1 MGIQYFYNF
10 CIKDI
15 DDTDLSGDILSAV
28 RRSYFS
34 DFEKI
39 RDKITYDSEGESLL
53 YDYSI
58 ERNKPLHWTVKQK
71 DGTTVQEVLPGDGG
85 RYYLCFYRDRKLY
98 KRLLFSKMHTLLK
111 AEYMDE
117 NGAVYR
123 SIEPRKIQ
131 SGLCLLYKDNTS
143 EPTPLYAAP
152 EVFEKPVAEQI
163 AASFTDYTAIAS
175 TNDGIVWFL
184 SDEQLGHYRDFADAA
199 RKNIA
204 QTIDQSFMQDSAPL
218 YEKINAK
225 NFNIKRNLSASLDI
239 SDAKP
244 FGTQSA
250 PEQPAPV
257 EDVADDTLA
266 VTPADVEDET
276 RVISPVITA
285 DEITEQAVEDVSAVA
300 DVQAE
305 DIPQTQSEEAKV
317 QVENVPQTQPEDE
330 KVRVLDEPLH
340 QEEALPEADEATAD
354 EPAQMIKPDKLIK
367 ADGAVYSYFGEL
379 DGRDNRDG
387 YGRTVTELGRTAYEG
402 YYHNDKRSGK
412 GSYFYKDGT
421 LCYSGDWDENVRH
434 GIGVGVSARDGSMH
448 VGRWVNNKPEGNG
461 VRVAADGSIKFVC
474 KELSDGTT
482 ALMNYLDNDTIVI
495 SKYDKD
501 GTKVSEKIVSL
512 TDE

>member
-15 DDTDLSGDILSAV
+15 DDTDLTGDILSAV

-39 RDKITYDSEGESLL
+39 RDKITYDSEGESLQ

-71 DGTTVQEVLPGDGG
+71 DGTTVQEVLPSDGG
-85 RYYLCFYRDRKLY
+85 RYYLCFYRSAKLF
-98 KRLLFSKMHTLLK
+98 KRLLFSKLHTLLK

-131 SGLCLLYKDNTS
+131 NGLCLLYKDNTT
-143 EPTPLYAAP
+143 EPTPLYVAP
-152 EVFEKPVAEQI
+152 EVFEKPVAEQL

-184 SDEQLGHYRDFADAA
+184 SDEQLEHYRDFADHA
-199 RKNIA
+199 RQNISK
-204 QTIDQSFMQDSAPL
+204 TIDQSYVQDSAPL

-225 NFNIKRNLSASLDI
+225 DFNIKRNLSASLDI
-239 SDAKP
+239 ADAKP
-244 FGTQSA
+244 FGAQVSS
-250 PEQPAPV
+250 PV
-257 EDVADDTLA
+257 ADVAQAITLA
-266 VTPADVEDET
+266 QAEDET
-276 RVISPVITA
+276 QFTPPVITA
-285 DEITEQAVEDVSAVA
+285 DEASDQVIEVDIKEAEI
-300 DVQAE
+300 QAE
-305 DIPQTQSEEAKV
+305 DNPQTQSAQAEV
-317 QVENVPQTQPEDE
+317 QAENTPTA
-330 KVRVLDEPLH
+330 
-340 QEEALPEADEATAD
+340 QEEPVLEADEVAAE
-354 EPAQMIKPDKLIK
+354 EPDQTIKPDKLIK
-367 ADGAVYSYFGEL
+367 ADGAVYSYYGEL
-379 DGRDNRDG
+379 DDHDNRDG

-402 YYHNDKRSGK
+402 NYRNDKRSGK

-434 GIGVGVSARDGSMH
+434 GIGVGISARDGSMH
-448 VGRWVNNKPEGNG
+448 VGNWVNNKPEGNG

-501 GTKVSEKIVSL
+501 GTKISDKIVSL

>member
-1 MGIQYFYNF
+1 MGIQFFYNF

-15 DDTDLSGDILSAV
+15 DDTDLTGDILSAV

-39 RDKITYDSEGESLL
+39 RDKITYDSEGESLQ

-58 ERNKPLHWTVKQK
+58 ERSKPLHWTVKQK
-71 DGTTVQEVLPGDGG
+71 DGTTVQEVLPHDGG
-85 RYYLCFYRDRKLY
+85 RYYLCYYRDSKLF
-98 KRLLFSKMHTLLK
+98 KRLLFSKLHTLLK

-123 SIEPRKIQ
+123 SVEPRKIQ
-131 SGLCLLYKDNTS
+131 NGLCLLYKDNTTD
-143 EPTPLYAAP
+143 PKPLYVAP

-175 TNDGIVWFL
+175 TNEGIVWFL
-184 SDEQLGHYRDFADAA
+184 SDEQLEHYRDFVDSSQ
-199 RKNIA
+199 KNIA
-204 QTIDQSFMQDSAPL
+204 QKIDQSYVKDSAPL
-218 YEKINAK
+218 YDKINAK
-225 NFNIKRNLSASLDI
+225 DFNIKRNLSASLDI

-244 FGTQSA
+244 FGEQTVQ
-250 PEQPAPV
+250 EQPEPPV
-257 EDVADDTLA
+257 DTADDAQPVTLA
-266 VTPADVEDET
+266 EAEDET
-276 RVISPVITA
+276 HFTAPVITA
-285 DEITEQAVEDVSAVA
+285 DELSGQAVED
-300 DVQAE
+300 
-305 DIPQTQSEEAKV
+305 AKSIEL
-317 QVENVPQTQPEDE
+317 QVEDAPQKQDE
-330 KVRVLDEPLH
+330 VLTPPDK
-340 QEEALPEADEATAD
+340 DEAFDQTTN
-354 EPAQMIKPDKLIK
+354 PDKLIK
-367 ADGAVYSYFGEL
+367 ADGAVYSYYGEL
-379 DGRDNRDG
+379 DDNDNRDG
-387 YGRTVTELGRTAYEG
+387 YGRTVTDLGRTAYEG
-402 YYHNDKRSGK
+402 NYHNDKRSGK
-412 GSYFYKDGT
+412 GVYFYKDGT

-434 GIGVGVSARDGSMH
+434 GIGVGVSAKDGSIH

>member
-15 DDTDLSGDILSAV
+15 DDTDLSSDILSAV

-34 DFEKI
+34 DYEKI
-39 RDKITYDSEGESLL
+39 RDKITYNSEGESLQ

-71 DGTTVQEVLPGDGG
+71 DGTTVQEVLPTDDGK
-85 RYYLCFYRDRKLY
+85 YYLCYYRDKKLF
-98 KRLLFSKMHTLLK
+98 KRLLFSKLHTLLK

-123 SIEPRKIQ
+123 SVEPRKIQ
-131 SGLCLLYKDNTS
+131 SGLCLLYKDNTTD
-143 EPTPLYAAP
+143 PTPLYVAP
-152 EVFEKPVAEQI
+152 EVFEKPVAEQL

-184 SDEQLGHYRDFADAA
+184 SDEQIEHYRNFADRA

-204 QTIDQSFMQDSAPL
+204 QTIDQSYMQDSAPL
-218 YEKINAK
+218 YEKINPK
-225 NFNIKRNLSASLDI
+225 DFNIKRNLSASLDI

-244 FGTQSA
+244 FGAQIS
-250 PEQPAPV
+250 APV
-257 EDVADDTLA
+257 EDAADEAQSITLA
-266 VTPADVEDET
+266 QPEDET
-276 RVISPVITA
+276 LFEKPVISA
-285 DEITEQAVEDVSAVA
+285 DESSVQAVEDDSAEGEIRVEDSSA
-300 DVQAE
+300 EAKIQVEDNSEEAEIQVEDNSAEANVQAE
-305 DIPQTQSEEAKV
+305 DEPPTLEVS
-317 QVENVPQTQPEDE
+317 
-330 KVRVLDEPLH
+330 VL
-340 QEEALPEADEATAD
+340 EADEVAAE
-354 EPAQMIKPDKLIK
+354 EPDQTIKPDKLIK

-379 DGRDNRDG
+379 DDHDNRDG

-402 YYHNDKRSGK
+402 VYRNDKRSGK

-434 GIGVGVSARDGSMH
+434 GIGVGISARDGSIH
-448 VGRWVNNKPEGNG
+448 VGNWVNNKPEGNG
-461 VRVAADGSIKFVC
+461 VRVAADGTIKFVC

-482 ALMNYLDNDTIVI
+482 ALMNYHDNDTIVI

-501 GTKVSEKIVSL
+501 GTKISDKIVSL

>member
-15 DDTDLSGDILSAV
+15 DDTDLSCDILSAV

-39 RDKITYDSEGESLL
+39 RDKITYDSEGESLQ

-58 ERNKPLHWTVKQK
+58 ERGKPFHWTVKQK
-71 DGTTVQEVLPGDGG
+71 DGTTVQEVLPSDGG
-85 RYYLCFYRDRKLY
+85 RYYLCFYRDAKLF
-98 KRLLFSKMHTLLK
+98 KRLLFSKLHTLLK

-143 EPTPLYAAP
+143 EPMPLYVAP
-152 EVFEKPVAEQI
+152 EVFEKPVAERL
-163 AASFTDYTAIAS
+163 AARFTDYTAVAS

-184 SDEQLGHYRDFADAA
+184 SDKQLEHYREFADRERQDIA
-199 RKNIA
+199 R
-204 QTIDQSFMQDSAPL
+204 TIDQRYVRGSAPL
-218 YEKINAK
+218 YEKINVK
-225 NFNIKRNLSASLDI
+225 DFNIKRNLSASLDI
-239 SDAKP
+239 ADAKP
-244 FGTQSA
+244 FGA
-250 PEQPAPV
+250 RIPARA
-257 EDVADDTLA
+257 EHLADDAQSVTLA
-266 VTPADVEDET
+266 QAGDET
-276 RVISPVITA
+276 HFTTPLISA
-285 DEITEQAVEDVSAVA
+285 NEITEQAVEADSAEV
-300 DVQAE
+300 DVQTE
-305 DIPQTQSEEAKV
+305 LDPQTNPEPVLEAAEGTAEESV
-317 QVENVPQTQPEDE
+317 
-330 KVRVLDEPLH
+330 
-340 QEEALPEADEATAD
+340 
-354 EPAQMIKPDKLIK
+354 QMIKPDKLIK

-379 DGRDNRDG
+379 DDHDNRDG

-402 YYHNDKRSGK
+402 NYHNDKRFGK

-434 GIGVGVSARDGSMH
+434 GVGVGISARDGSMH
-448 VGRWVNNKPEGNG
+448 VGNWVNNKPVGNG
-461 VRVAADGSIKFVC
+461 ARVAADGSIKFVC
-474 KELSDGTT
+474 KELSDGSI

-495 SKYDKD
+495 SKYDKNGAKISD
-501 GTKVSEKIVSL
+501 KIVSL